1 MSPIEVSLIRAAHLF
16 ARLPEETVE
25 ALCTISALQ
34 TYPAKALVF
43 LDGDPA
49 AGMYVVSSGRIKI
62 CRVSLSGREQILT
75 LVTPGQ
81 HFNIVPVFDG
91 GPCPANAETITP
103 SEVLYFPA
111 DTLRQLVAQH
121 PALALALLRECCGH
135 MRRLVNLVD
144 DLTLHTVQGRLAR
157 MLVQTASS
165 KIKTPL
171 TQAEMA
177 AQLGTVREMVGRS
190 LKTFETLGLIE
201 IQRGVIRVIDQPGLL
216 AQADG

>member
-1 MSPIEVSLIRAAHLF
+1 MSPVEATLIRAAHLF

-25 ALCTISALQ
+25 ALRTIAVLQ

-43 LDGDPA
+43 LEGDPST
-49 AGMYVVSSGRIKI
+49 GMYVVSNGQVKI
-62 CRVSLSGREQILT
+62 CRVSLSGREQIMT

-91 GPCPANAETITP
+91 GLSPANAETMTP
-103 SEVLYFPA
+103 AQVLWFPA
-111 DTLRQLVAQH
+111 DALRQRVTNH
-121 PALALALLRECCGH
+121 PALTLALLRECCGH
-135 MRRLVNLVD
+135 LRRLVNLVD

-157 MLVQTASS
+157 LLAQAASS
-165 KIKTPL
+165 DSKTPL

-190 LKTFETLGLIE
+190 LKTFEALGLIE
-201 IQRGVIRVIDQPGLL
+201 VQRGVIRVIDERGLL